1 MIVRV
6 RQDWHQA
13 PGHTGQLNVL
23 TRGLSVPLGPD
34 QSPNAV
40 VVLELHVSALLPRGG
55 GARLGT
61 GVPVCHV
68 LGVSGHQARARAGRL
83 VFALL
88 AVEVTDGV
96 LAVDLHVFPERGR
109 MCVGLVA
116 ASHLAVVGLVTGVDM

>member
-40 VVLELHVSALLPRGG
+40 VVLELHVSALLPRCVGS
-55 GARLGT
+55 RLGT

-68 LGVSGHQARARAGRL
+68 LGVSGHQARARAASL

-96 LAVDLHVFPERGR
+96 LPVDLHLQQKCRHKEIMKDKIYFNV
-109 MCVGLVA
+109 
-116 ASHLAVVGLVTGVDM
+116 

>member
-68 LGVSGHQARARAGRL
+68 LGVSGHQARARAASL

-96 LAVDLHVFPERGR
+96 LPVDLHLQQNCRHKEIMKDKIYFNV
-109 MCVGLVA
+109 
-116 ASHLAVVGLVTGVDM
+116 